1 MSLRRQWRFGYQAG
15 RLVRPAD
22 EKREHHRDRARWWQ
36 DELEKAEKDLRQ
48 HGVEFREYPVT
59 GGTQV
64 NPVLDPTRQARVQE
78 CRQKVK
84 DHESLAEEYALY
96 ARAFELNPDVELE
109 LDAEDVKFFGL

>member
-1 MSLRRQWRFGYQAG
+1 MSLRRQWRFAYQAG
-15 RLVRPAD
+15 KLVQPAD
-22 EKREHHRDRARWWQ
+22 GKREHHQFRARWWQ
-36 DELEKAEKDLRQ
+36 GELEKAEKDLRQ
-48 HGVEFREYPVT
+48 HGVEFREYQVT

-84 DHESLAEEYALY
+84 DHEALADEYAIY
-96 ARAFELNPDVELE
+96 ARAFELNPGAELE